1 MHADMQ
7 KRRSILYLFILVL
20 SLALVALLIAPWKL
34 IEKDGRRIAL
44 KNIEVVDRMVLQDS
58 YHTTELIRR
67 DGNWHLFGTEGVSMV
82 SVENLL
88 FAAGRLAVASITDPE
103 GFESAGESMEEF
115 REVTFYK
122 GERILLRFRLK
133 KASGKILLH
142 PEGSRKAFY
151 VSLPGYPDL
160 DLERVFS
167 ANPDHYREH
176 LLIDLRP
183 SEIRSIAIELAGGE
197 SFRFTQDE
205 KGQIICQAANES
217 TRIPEGEPDEL
228 AIKLLFSYF
237 TSIRY
242 EQRTSIKAD
251 TLLQDQALAGQMARV
266 SLQAFSGEQHS
277 MRVFPYYET
286 PGAEAHLFKALVL
299 YNQEQE
305 ALVIN
310 YIYLDVLMRGLS
322 HYFGEK

>member
-20 SLALVALLIAPWKL
+20 ALALVLLIAPWNF
-34 IEKDGRRIAL
+34 IDKDGRRIAL
-44 KNIEVVDRMVLQDS
+44 KNVGVVDRMVLQDS
-58 YHTTELIRR
+58 YHTTELQLR
-67 DGNWHLFGTEGVSMV
+67 DGNWHLFGTEEVSTV

-88 FAAGRLAVASITDPE
+88 FAAGRLEVSSITDLE
-103 GFESAGESMEEF
+103 GFESAGEAMGEV
-115 REVTFYK
+115 REVRFLK
-122 GERILLRFRLK
+122 GERTLLHFRLK
-133 KASGKILLH
+133 KASGKVLLH
-142 PEGSRKAFY
+142 PEGSRKAYY
-151 VSLPGYPDL
+151 VSLPGYRDL
-160 DLERVFS
+160 DLERIFS

-183 SEIRSIAIELAGGE
+183 SDIRSIAVELAGGE
-197 SFRFTQDE
+197 SFRFIQDE
-205 KGQIICQAANES
+205 EGQIICQAANEG
-217 TRIPEGEPDEL
+217 TRIPEGEPNEL
-228 AIKLLFSYF
+228 AMKLLFSYF

-242 EQRTSIKAD
+242 EQRTGIKAD
-251 TLLQDQALAGQMARV
+251 SLLQDQALAGQMARV
-266 SLQAFSGEQHS
+266 SLQAFGGEQHS